1 MTSFSFIHCA
11 DIHLDSPLRGL
22 AAQEGHAPRLIRSAC
37 RRAFEIVVDHA
48 IDEGVAFVVI
58 AGDLYDGTWRDCN
71 TGFFFIRQMGRLHDA
86 GIDVYLVYGNHDAES
101 RITRQLTLPGN
112 VHVFGASGAG
122 TFIHEATGAA
132 IHGRSYATPDVT
144 ENLVPSYP
152 DPVVDAFNIGV
163 LHTGL
168 GGMGGH
174 ADYAPC
180 SLADLVARA
189 YDYWALGHVHRQEV
203 LHRDPWVV
211 FPGNIQG
218 RHIRETGPRGYMRVT
233 VTDNGVETLPVPVDV
248 VRWAHV
254 TVDAAG
260 LDDLGEVQLR
270 MRQAIEDTVDRDSDG
285 RLMACRVELTGATG
299 LHGTLVLREHQLLEE
314 ARAIALGLGEERAW
328 IERVVVSTSM
338 AAEATTDARI
348 RDIADLIAGAANDQ
362 DLVELLRSDVVK
374 LLAKLPREITDNP
387 GTDLLRL
394 AARQDA
400 GALLEQ
406 ESDGVISR
414 LLDGGS

>member
-37 RRAFEIVVDHA
+37 RRAFEILVDHA
-48 IDEGVAFVVI
+48 IDEGVAFVII

-71 TGFFFIRQMGRLHDA
+71 TGFFFIRQMGRLNEA
-86 GIDVYLVYGNHDAES
+86 GIDVYVVYGNHDAES

-112 VHVFGASGAG
+112 VHVFGVSGAG
-122 TFIHEATGAA
+122 TFIHEATGTA

-152 DPVVDAFNIGV
+152 APVADAFNIGV

-189 YDYWALGHVHRQEV
+189 YDYWALGHVHSQEV

-218 RHIRETGPRGYMRVT
+218 RHIRETGPRGYVRVT
-233 VTDNGVETLPVPVDV
+233 VSDSGVEIQPVPVDV

-254 TVDAAG
+254 NVDAAG
-260 LDDLGEVQLR
+260 LDDLDEVLPR
-270 MRQAIEDTVDRDSDG
+270 MSRAIEDALDREAGG
-285 RLMACRVELTGATG
+285 RLMACRIEFTGATG

-314 ARAIALGLGEERAW
+314 ARAMALGLGEERAW
-328 IERVVVSTSM
+328 IERVVVSTRMS
-338 AAEATTDARI
+338 AETTADGSI
-348 RDIADLIAGAANDQ
+348 GDIADLIAGAAEDP
-362 DLVELLRSDVVK
+362 DLVELLRSDVAK
-374 LLAKLPREITDNP
+374 LLAKLPREIISNP
-387 GTDLLRL
+387 GTELLRL
-394 AARQDA
+394 ARDQDT

-406 ESDGVISR
+406 ERASVMSR
-414 LLDGGS
+414 LLGG

>member
-37 RRAFEIVVDHA
+37 RRAFEILVDHA
-48 IDEGVAFVVI
+48 IDGGVAFVVI

-71 TGFFFIRQMGRLHDA
+71 TGLFFVRQMGRLNEA
-86 GIDVYLVYGNHDAES
+86 GIDIFLVYGNHDAES
-101 RITRQLTLPGN
+101 RITRQLTLPDN
-112 VHVFGASGAG
+112 VHVFGASAAG

-132 IHGRSYATPDVT
+132 VHGRSYATPDVR

-152 DPVVDAFNIGV
+152 DPVADAFNIGV

-180 SLADLVARA
+180 TLADLVSRA
-189 YDYWALGHVHRQEV
+189 YDYWALGHVHRREV

-218 RHIRETGPRGYMRVT
+218 RHIRETGPRGYVRVT
-233 VTDNGVETLPVPVDV
+233 VTDNGVETHPVPVDV

-254 TVDAAG
+254 AVDAAG
-260 LDDLGEVQLR
+260 LDDLDEVLPR
-270 MRQAIEDTVDRDSDG
+270 MARAIEETVERDAAG
-285 RLMACRVELTGATG
+285 RLMACRIEFTGATG
-299 LHGTLVLREHQLLEE
+299 LHGALVLREHQLLEE
-314 ARAIALGLGEERAW
+314 ARAMALGLGEERAW

-338 AAEATTDARI
+338 AAQTAVDGNVG
-348 RDIADLIAGAANDQ
+348 DIAELMAGAADDA
-362 DLVELLRSDVVK
+362 DLVERLRSDLAK
-374 LLAKLPREITDNP
+374 LLAKLPREITSDP

-394 AARQDA
+394 ARDQDA
-400 GALLEQ
+400 GALLRQ
-406 ESDGVISR
+406 QRSGVVSR
-414 LLDGGS
+414 LLGERS

>member
-37 RRAFEIVVDHA
+37 RRAFEILVDHA
-48 IDEGVAFVVI
+48 VDEGVAFVVI

-71 TGFFFIRQMGRLHDA
+71 TGFFFIRQMGRLNEA
-86 GIDVYLVYGNHDAES
+86 GIDVYVVYGNHDAES

-112 VHVFGASGAG
+112 VHVFGTSGAG

-152 DPVVDAFNIGV
+152 DPVADMFNIGV

-189 YDYWALGHVHRQEV
+189 YDYWALGHVHSQEV

-218 RHIRETGPRGYMRVT
+218 RHIRETGPRGYVRVT
-233 VTDNGVETLPVPVDV
+233 VADSGVEIQPVPVDV

-254 TVDAAG
+254 NVDAAG
-260 LDDLGEVQLR
+260 LDDLDEVLPR
-270 MRQAIEDTVDRDSDG
+270 MSEAIEDAVDRNAGG
-285 RLMACRVELTGATG
+285 RLMACRIEFTGATG

-314 ARAIALGLGEERAW
+314 ARAMALGLGEERAW

-338 AAEATTDARI
+338 SAETTADGSI
-348 RDIADLIAGAANDQ
+348 GDIADLIADAADDP
-362 DLVELLRSDVVK
+362 DLVELLRSDVAK
-374 LLAKLPREITDNP
+374 LLAKLPREIISNP
-387 GTDLLRL
+387 GTDLVRL
-394 AARQDA
+394 ARDQDT

-406 ESDGVISR
+406 GRASVMSR
-414 LLDGGS
+414 LLGG

>member
-37 RRAFEIVVDHA
+37 RRAFEILVDHA

-71 TGFFFIRQMGRLHDA
+71 TGFFFVRQMGRLNDA
-86 GIDVYLVYGNHDAES
+86 GIDVYVVYGNHDAES
-101 RITRQLTLPGN
+101 RITRHLTLPGN
-112 VHVFGASGAG
+112 VHVFGTSGAG

-152 DPVVDAFNIGV
+152 APVADMFNIGV

-189 YDYWALGHVHRQEV
+189 YDYWALGHVHSQEV
-203 LHRDPWVV
+203 LHRNPWVV
-211 FPGNIQG
+211 FSGNIQG
-218 RHIRETGPRGYMRVT
+218 RHIRETGPRGYVRVT
-233 VTDNGVETLPVPVDV
+233 VSDSGVEIQPVPVDI
-248 VRWAHV
+248 VRWVHV
-254 TVDAAG
+254 NVDAAG
-260 LDDLGEVQLR
+260 LDDLDEVLPR
-270 MRQAIEDTVDRDSDG
+270 MSRAIEDAVDRNAGG
-285 RLMACRVELTGATG
+285 RLMACRIEFTGATG

-314 ARAIALGLGEERAW
+314 ARAMALGLGEERAW

-338 AAEATTDARI
+338 SAESTADGSI
-348 RDIADLIAGAANDQ
+348 GDIADLIAGAADDP
-362 DLVELLRSDVVK
+362 DLVELLRSDVAK
-374 LLAKLPREITDNP
+374 LLAKLPREIISNP

-394 AARQDA
+394 ARDQDT
-400 GALLEQ
+400 GTLLEQ
-406 ESDGVISR
+406 ERASVMSR
-414 LLDGGS
+414 LLGS

>member
-22 AAQEGHAPRLIRSAC
+22 AAQEGQAPRLIRSAC
-37 RRAFEIVVDHA
+37 RRAFEILVDHA
-48 IDEGVAFVVI
+48 IDQGVAFVVI

-71 TGFFFIRQMGRLHDA
+71 TGFFFIRQMGRLNEA

-101 RITRQLTLPGN
+101 RITRQLTLPSN
-112 VHVFGASGAG
+112 VHVFGATGAG

-152 DPVVDAFNIGV
+152 GPLVDAFNVGV

-180 SLADLVARA
+180 TLADLVARG

-211 FPGNIQG
+211 FSGNIQG

-254 TVDAAG
+254 TVDADG
-260 LDDLGEVQLR
+260 LDDWDDVLLR
-270 MRQAIEDTVDRDSDG
+270 MARAIEDAVDRDADG
-285 RLMACRVELTGATG
+285 RLMACRVEFTGATG
-299 LHGTLVLREHQLLEE
+299 LHGTLVLREHQLLDE
-314 ARAIALGLGEERAW
+314 ARAMALGLGEERAW
-328 IERVVVSTSM
+328 IERVVVSTGM
-338 AAEATTDARI
+338 AAETGADGSIA
-348 RDIADLIAGAANDQ
+348 DIADLMAGAADDP
-362 DLVELLRSDVVK
+362 DLVEVLRSDVAK
-374 LLAKLPREITDNP
+374 LLAKLPREIASSPD
-387 GTDLLRL
+387 TDLLRL
-394 AARQDA
+394 ARDQDA
-400 GALLEQ
+400 RTLLEQ
-406 ESDGVISR
+406 ERAGVLTR
-414 LLDGGS
+414 LLGG

>member
-37 RRAFEIVVDHA
+37 RRAFEILVDHA

-71 TGFFFIRQMGRLHDA
+71 TGFFFIRQMGRLNDA

-152 DPVVDAFNIGV
+152 APVADMFNIGV

-189 YDYWALGHVHRQEV
+189 YDYWALGHVHSQEV

-218 RHIRETGPRGYMRVT
+218 RHIRETGPRGYVRVT
-233 VTDNGVETLPVPVDV
+233 VADNGVEIQPVAVDV

-254 TVDAAG
+254 NVDAAG
-260 LDDLGEVQLR
+260 LDDLDEVLPR
-270 MRQAIEDTVDRDSDG
+270 MSRAIEDAVDRDAGG
-285 RLMACRVELTGATG
+285 RLMACRIEFTGATG

-314 ARAIALGLGEERAW
+314 ARAMALGLGEERAW

-338 AAEATTDARI
+338 SAETTADGSI
-348 RDIADLIAGAANDQ
+348 GDIADLIAGAAEDP
-362 DLVELLRSDVVK
+362 DLVELLRSDVAK
-374 LLAKLPREITDNP
+374 LLAKLPREIISNP

-394 AARQDA
+394 ARDQDT

-406 ESDGVISR
+406 ERASVMSR
-414 LLDGGS
+414 LLGG